1 MTMFS
6 ANDTILITGCA
17 SGIGKALARRFHQ
30 QGLKVCAT
38 ARRME
43 AIADLEA
50 EGILTLPLD
59 VCNPTQIDALRQEL
73 QARGLHVRML
83 VNNAGYGAMGALL
96 DVPHSTWQDQFE
108 VNLFAPAALVRT
120 FAPDMVARRQ
130 GMVVNISSISG
141 IAPTPFA
148 SPYCA
153 SKAAF
158 NALSDSLRME
168 LKPFGISVVTVQPG
182 GIRSTFGESA
192 GNKLSLP
199 PDSLYQ
205 PVKAGIL
212 DRAQEGQKNAMP
224 ADQFADMVVRSLLS
238 PNCPP
243 VLRFG
248 EKSILLPALKRLLP
262 DRLLDAI
269 LSRRFKL
276 NDLSAR

>member
-43 AIADLEA
+43 AIADLQA

-59 VCNPTQIDALRQEL
+59 VCNPAQIDSLRQEL

-96 DVPHSTWQDQFE
+96 DVPHSTWQAQFE

-120 FAPDMVARRQ
+120 FAPDMVARKQ

-238 PNCPP
+238 PNCAP

>member
-43 AIADLEA
+43 AIADLQA

-59 VCNPTQIDALRQEL
+59 VCNPTQIDALRQAL

>member
-6 ANDTILITGCA
+6 AQDTILITGCA

-43 AIADLEA
+43 AIADLQA

-59 VCNPTQIDALRQEL
+59 VCNPTQIDTLKQEL

-120 FAPDMVARRQ
+120 FAPDMLARRQ

-276 NDLSAR
+276 HQLLT

>member
-6 ANDTILITGCA
+6 AQDTILITGCA

-43 AIADLEA
+43 AIADLQA

-59 VCNPTQIDALRQEL
+59 VCNPAQIEALKQEL

-108 VNLFAPAALVRT
+108 VNLFAPAALVRA

-224 ADQFADMVVRSLLS
+224 ADQFADMVVRALLS

>member
-1 MTMFS
+1 MFS

-38 ARRME
+38 ARRIE
-43 AIADLEA
+43 AIADLQA
-50 EGILTLPLD
+50 EGMLTLPLD
-59 VCNPTQIDALRQEL
+59 VCNPTQIDALRQAL

-199 PDSLYQ
+199 PDSFYQ
-205 PVKAGIL
+205 PVKVGIL

-238 PNCPP
+238 PRCPP

-276 NDLSAR
+276 NALSAR